1 MTPAR
6 KEPNMETYSGR
17 FAARLKELR
26 LKAKLTPEEVA
37 ESVGVSTRTVYSWES
52 ARSFPNVELLPKI
65 SETLGLKAVAKLF
78 P

>member
-37 ESVGVSTRTVYSWES
+37 EALDVSTRTIYSWES
-52 ARSFPNVELLPKI
+52 ARSFPNVDLLPRI
-65 SETLGLKAVAKLF
+65 AETLKLKAVAKLF

>member
-26 LKAKLTPEEVA
+26 LKAKVTPEEVA
-37 ESVGVSTRTVYSWES
+37 AALGVSVRTVYSWES
-52 ARSFPNVELLPKI
+52 ARSFPNVDLLPRI
-65 SETLGLKAVAKLF
+65 AEVLRLKTVAKLF